1 MKKKMFITAVLI
13 LWVSFTTQ
21 IFAQGVIDG
30 QKGKSKS
37 NLSNNKSIE
46 ESPLVCVGKI
56 RCADGTCSI
65 TFEHQVVS
73 PRDAATGLPSG
84 KRQHKPFTITK
95 ELDQSPTA
103 AVRESPTKA
112 SSGKVSVSDLSIMI
126 TVNGKSTKIPVV
138 NDQFTMSSDGKDN
151 DCDVI
156 CSWSWGATQSG
167 TSSLKGGGISRYQ
180 ATFNLAVENGEY
192 IPSKHTK
199 SGHVTLMK

>member
-1 MKKKMFITAVLI
+1 MKKQIFNVLI
-13 LWVSFTTQ
+13 AILAIGFSSQ
-21 IFAQGVIDG
+21 LYAQDVMDG

-46 ESPLVCVGKI
+46 ESGLVCVGKI

-65 TFEHQVVS
+65 TFEHEVVS
-73 PRDAATGLPSG
+73 PRDAATGLPTG

-95 ELDQSPTA
+95 ELDQSSTV

-112 SSGKVSVSDLSIMI
+112 SSGKVSVSDLSIMV

-138 NDQFTMSSDGKDN
+138 NDQFTMSSDGRDN

-167 TSSLKGGGISRYQ
+167 TSSLKAGGLTRYQ

-192 IPSKHTK
+192 MPSKHTK